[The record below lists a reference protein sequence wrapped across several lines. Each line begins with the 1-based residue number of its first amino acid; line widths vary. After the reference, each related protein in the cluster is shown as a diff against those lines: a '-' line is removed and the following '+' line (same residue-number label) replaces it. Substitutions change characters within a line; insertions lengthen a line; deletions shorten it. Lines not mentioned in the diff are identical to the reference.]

1 MGNNKRKQCRFQNT
15 CLRVE
20 TNYRTVTGDQK
31 AFGWT
36 EDKVIFIDHEIF
48 FYRENFGLLELLGL
62 QPRNNKKSLSDVH
75 ACHYVLERAR
85 SYPKTWYDGT
95 QSIIVSQVNRFVS
108 DLLSYNMTTWIAFP
122 VLKKKNLRL

>member
-1 MGNNKRKQCRFQNT
+1 MGNKKRKQCRFQNT
-15 CLRVE
+15 CIRVE

-122 VLKKKNLRL
+122 VL